1 MPAPARARTPGA
13 PRHPAAIVISLTLAA
28 GLALAAPPAGARPDR
43 IVTVVLA
50 PDEEFRA
57 APGWEETARAALE
70 EAALPLADDFGIR
83 FTVDR
88 VEPWVSSSP
97 DYDLAA
103 LHDELARKVP
113 PGRDDLV
120 IGLAGATTPSEERH
134 LLKLGHSDTPGRI
147 LLVSSRAGPDLPLV
161 LRHELA
167 HSFGVPHVRD
177 VPSVMNEEVRR
188 DRTGFDEASAA
199 ILRNNVDLDFKS
211 PVPFAGCRL
220 ETLEAIYDAL
230 AERGNAVADLVALV
244 GDGYRRRGRLDAAEE
259 AYRRAAALD
268 PDLLN
273 ARLGLGMIAMARH
286 QYAEA
291 ARLFEEVRQVDPGI
305 RGVDLNLGLAYASL
319 GQAASAEFAW
329 RRALTA
335 ALDDTEA
342 AVAHRNLASL
352 LLEQKRNDE
361 AREQIEASLRLNPEQ
376 AGAAE
381 MRKLAERL
389 RWTK

>member
-1 MPAPARARTPGA
+1 MPPSNRTRPSGVSSCPAAAAISLLLVAGLTFAAGPARAR
-13 PRHPAAIVISLTLAA
+13 
-28 GLALAAPPAGARPDR
+28 PDR
-43 IVTVVLA
+43 MVTVVLA

-70 EAALPLADDFGIR
+70 EATGPLADDFGIR
-83 FTVDR
+83 FRIER
-88 VEPWVSSSP
+88 VEPWNSSSP

-103 LHDELARKVP
+103 LHDELAREVP
-113 PGRDDLV
+113 PGEEDLV
-120 IGLAGATTPSEERH
+120 IGLTGAEGPSEERR
-134 LLKLGHSDTPGRI
+134 LLKLGHSDTPGRL

-188 DRTGFDEASAA
+188 DRTGFDEVSAA
-199 ILRNNVDLDFKS
+199 ILRNNIDLDFKS

-220 ETLEAIYDAL
+220 EPLRAAYDAL

-244 GDGYRRRGRLDAAEE
+244 GDGYRRRGRLDEAEE
-259 AYRRAAALD
+259 AYRRAAGLD

-291 ARLFEEVRQVDPGI
+291 ARLFEEVRQVDPDI
-305 RGVDLNLGLAYASL
+305 RGVDLNLGLAYAAL
-319 GQAASAEFAW
+319 DQDASAEFAW
-329 RRALTA
+329 RRAITA
-335 ALDDTEA
+335 ALDDAEA

-352 LLEQKRNDE
+352 LLEQKRREE
-361 AREQIEASLRLNPEQ
+361 AREHIEASLRLNPAQ
-376 AGAAE
+376 ADADE